1 MATTEQQDI
10 LDQLADAA
18 ADLVVLMPARATIER
33 DTAAAGT
40 YGGTRTAAAVVA
52 ADVPCRW
59 KRLSGSQATAETQYS
74 VALPAG
80 TDLRT
85 GDTVRVDHL
94 TLVVAAV
101 LGGTYA
107 VQTKALCAA
116 EVA

>member
-33 DTAAAGT
+33 DQAAAGP
-40 YGGTRTAAAVVA
+40 YGGTRTVGTVVA

-59 KRLSGSQATAETQYS
+59 KRLSGSQATETTQYS

-85 GDTVRVDHL
+85 GDRVRVDHL
-94 TLVVAAV
+94 VLVVAAV
-101 LGGTYA
+101 LGGSYA
-107 VQTKALCAA
+107 VQTKALCA
-116 EVA
+116 VAVA